1 MSTAAR
7 VFLLFSF
14 GYFVSYLFRGL
25 NIGFAA
31 PMTQELGLTAADL
44 GLLTSLYFLGFSL
57 VQIPAGAALDT
68 WGPRRVEAALLL
80 IAALGA
86 LLFGLSDGM
95 SGLMMGRIL
104 IGVGVAVCLGGAVQ
118 AMAQNFPRS
127 RLPAINGV
135 LVALGG
141 LGGAMVGTPLTAL
154 LQVITWREA
163 SFAMAGVC
171 LLTSVTL
178 WAWATDAPIVKQQKR
193 RPDLVGQFRGTW
205 QLCTSG
211 AFWQITLFPALTGGV
226 FYGVQS
232 LWVKPYLMDVNQLS
246 LASADG
252 LVSLLGLSAVA
263 GCAACGVAA
272 RYIERAGISLY
283 NFCGLCLVLFLAT
296 QFMIVVDAPVPRV
309 VLWFLYGFVGN
320 SAILTF
326 AVLAGSFPAS
336 MLGRATTFFNMT
348 LFFFIFIFQVAIGW
362 ILELWAPVAP
372 GVYPAAAHQAGW
384 WSLLIIQALSAVWYF
399 WPVKIQVAL
408 GERA

>member
-1 MSTAAR
+1 
-7 VFLLFSF
+7 
-14 GYFVSYLFRGL
+14 
-25 NIGFAA
+25 
-31 PMTQELGLTAADL
+31 
-44 GLLTSLYFLGFSL
+44 
-57 VQIPAGAALDT
+57 
-68 WGPRRVEAALLL
+68 L

-171 LLTSVTL
+171 LLTSVML

-283 NFCGLCLVLFLAT
+283 NFCGVCLVLFLAT

-309 VLWFLYGFVGN
+309 VLWFLY
-320 SAILTF
+320 
-326 AVLAGSFPAS
+326 
-336 MLGRATTFFNMT
+336 
-348 LFFFIFIFQVAIGW
+348 
-362 ILELWAPVAP
+362 
-372 GVYPAAAHQAGW
+372 
-384 WSLLIIQALSAVWYF
+384 
-399 WPVKIQVAL
+399 
-408 GERA
+408 